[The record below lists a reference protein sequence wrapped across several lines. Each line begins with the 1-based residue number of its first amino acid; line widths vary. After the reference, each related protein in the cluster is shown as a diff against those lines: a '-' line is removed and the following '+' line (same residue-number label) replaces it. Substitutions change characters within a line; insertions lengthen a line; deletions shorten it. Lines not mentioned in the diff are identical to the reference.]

1 MAIVRIEPWW
11 LLIRSLITLGWLRDV
26 MLVLLLAAG
35 NHLRHTT
42 PLIGLTIMGAAF
54 VIFAERFVWAWH
66 LCTLREKRASSSQ

>member
-1 MAIVRIEPWW
+1 
-11 LLIRSLITLGWLRDV
+11 LIKSLITLGWLRDV

-42 PLIGLTIMGAAF
+42 PAIGLTIMGAAI

-66 LCTLREKRASSSQ
+66 LCSLREKQASSSQ